1 MPGGDTK
8 RLIGLPCSSVIWTI
22 RPDSGS
28 ISVAFLR
35 SGGVLGGSGEA
46 WRFLKGEADSSGCFC
61 AGVDPV
67 VDVLAGLAG
76 EDLSGEDLTGE
87 DLSGEDLAGE
97 DLSGEELAGDDLS
110 GEDLAGEDLAGE
122 DLSGDVLAGE
132 NLAGEDLSRE
142 DLVGEVLAGEDLAGE
157 DPSGEDLSR
166 ECPAMGVSSSDSRS
180 LGPSDTPLELDSDL
194 STLILFFRTHFL
206 AMT

>member
-1 MPGGDTK
+1 VPGGDTK
-8 RLIGLPCSSVIWTI
+8 RLIGLPCSSVIWTM

-46 WRFLKGEADSSGCFC
+46 WRFLKGEAGSSGCFC
-61 AGVDPV
+61 AGVD
-67 VDVLAGLAG
+67 LAG
-76 EDLSGEDLTGE
+76 EDLSGDNLAGEDLAGE

-97 DLSGEELAGDDLS
+97 DLAGEDLAGEDLS

-122 DLSGDVLAGE
+122 DLS
-132 NLAGEDLSRE
+132 
-142 DLVGEVLAGEDLAGE
+142 
-157 DPSGEDLSR
+157 R
-166 ECPAMGVSSSDSRS
+166 ECPAMGASSSDSRS
-180 LGPSDTPLELDSDL
+180 LGPSDTPLELDSDT
-194 STLILFFRTHFL
+194 STSILFSRTHLL

>member
-1 MPGGDTK
+1 VPGGDTK
-8 RLIGLPCSSVIWTI
+8 RLIGLPCSSVIWTM

-46 WRFLKGEADSSGCFC
+46 WRFLKGEAGSSGCFC
-61 AGVDPV
+61 AGVD
-67 VDVLAGLAG
+67 LAG
-76 EDLSGEDLTGE
+76 EDLSGDNLASEDLAGE

-97 DLSGEELAGDDLS
+97 DLAGEDLAGEDLS

-122 DLSGDVLAGE
+122 DLS
-132 NLAGEDLSRE
+132 
-142 DLVGEVLAGEDLAGE
+142 
-157 DPSGEDLSR
+157 R
-166 ECPAMGVSSSDSRS
+166 ECPAMGASSSDSRS
-180 LGPSDTPLELDSDL
+180 LGPSDTPLELDSDT
-194 STLILFFRTHFL
+194 STSILFSRTHLL

>member
-1 MPGGDTK
+1 VPGGDTK
-8 RLIGLPCSSVIWTI
+8 RLIGLPCSSVIWTM

-46 WRFLKGEADSSGCFC
+46 WRFLKGEAGSSGCFC
-61 AGVDPV
+61 AGVD
-67 VDVLAGLAG
+67 LAG
-76 EDLSGEDLTGE
+76 EDLSGDNLAGEDLAGE

-97 DLSGEELAGDDLS
+97 DLAGEDLAGEDLS

-122 DLSGDVLAGE
+122 DLS
-132 NLAGEDLSRE
+132 
-142 DLVGEVLAGEDLAGE
+142 
-157 DPSGEDLSR
+157 R
-166 ECPAMGVSSSDSRS
+166 ECPAMGASSSDSRS
-180 LGPSDTPLELDSDL
+180 LGPSDTPLELDSDT
-194 STLILFFRTHFL
+194 STSILFSRIYLL

>member
-8 RLIGLPCSSVIWTI
+8 RLIGLPCSSVIWTM

-46 WRFLKGEADSSGCFC
+46 WRFLKGEAGSSGCFC
-61 AGVDPV
+61 AGVD
-67 VDVLAGLAG
+67 LAGDVLAG
-76 EDLSGEDLTGE
+76 EDLSGEDPAGEDLAGEGLSREDLAGDNLAGEDLAGE

-97 DLSGEELAGDDLS
+97 DLAGEDLAGEDLS

-122 DLSGDVLAGE
+122 DLS
-132 NLAGEDLSRE
+132 
-142 DLVGEVLAGEDLAGE
+142 
-157 DPSGEDLSR
+157 R
-166 ECPAMGVSSSDSRS
+166 ECPAMGASSSDSRS
-180 LGPSDTPLELDSDL
+180 LGPSDTPLELDSDT
-194 STLILFFRTHFL
+194 STSILFSRIYLL

>member
-1 MPGGDTK
+1 VPGGDTK
-8 RLIGLPCSSVIWTI
+8 RLIGLPCSSVIWTM

-46 WRFLKGEADSSGCFC
+46 WRLLKGEAGSSGCFC
-61 AGVDPV
+61 AGVD
-67 VDVLAGLAG
+67 LAG
-76 EDLSGEDLTGE
+76 EDLSGDNLAGEDLAGE

-97 DLSGEELAGDDLS
+97 DLAGEDLAGEDLS

-122 DLSGDVLAGE
+122 DLS
-132 NLAGEDLSRE
+132 
-142 DLVGEVLAGEDLAGE
+142 
-157 DPSGEDLSR
+157 R
-166 ECPAMGVSSSDSRS
+166 ECPAMGASSSDSRS
-180 LGPSDTPLELDSDL
+180 LGPSDTPLELDSDT
-194 STLILFFRTHFL
+194 STSILFSRIYLL

>member
-8 RLIGLPCSSVIWTI
+8 RLIGLPCSSVIWTM

-46 WRFLKGEADSSGCFC
+46 WRFLKGEAGSSGCFC
-61 AGVDPV
+61 AGVD
-67 VDVLAGLAG
+67 LAGEDLSGDNLAGEDLAG
-76 EDLSGEDLTGE
+76 EDLSGEDPAGEDLAGE

-97 DLSGEELAGDDLS
+97 DLAGEDLAGEDLS

-122 DLSGDVLAGE
+122 DLS
-132 NLAGEDLSRE
+132 
-142 DLVGEVLAGEDLAGE
+142 
-157 DPSGEDLSR
+157 R
-166 ECPAMGVSSSDSRS
+166 ECPAMGASSSDSRS
-180 LGPSDTPLELDSDL
+180 LGPSDTPLELDSDT
-194 STLILFFRTHFL
+194 STSILFSRIYLL

>member
-1 MPGGDTK
+1 VPGGDTK
-8 RLIGLPCSSVIWTI
+8 RLIGLPCSSVIWTM

-46 WRFLKGEADSSGCFC
+46 WRFLKGEAGSSGCFC
-61 AGVDPV
+61 AGVD
-67 VDVLAGLAG
+67 LAG
-76 EDLSGEDLTGE
+76 EDLSGDNLAGEDLAGE

-97 DLSGEELAGDDLS
+97 DLAGEDLAGEDLS

-122 DLSGDVLAGE
+122 DLSG
-132 NLAGEDLSRE
+132 ED
-142 DLVGEVLAGEDLAGE
+142 LAGEDLA
-157 DPSGEDLSR
+157 GEDLSR
-166 ECPAMGVSSSDSRS
+166 ECPAMGASSSDSRS
-180 LGPSDTPLELDSDL
+180 LGPSDTPLELDSDT
-194 STLILFFRTHFL
+194 STSILFSRIYLL

>member
-1 MPGGDTK
+1 M
-8 RLIGLPCSSVIWTI
+8 

-46 WRFLKGEADSSGCFC
+46 WRFLKGEAGSSGCFC
-61 AGVDPV
+61 AGVD
-67 VDVLAGLAG
+67 LAG
-76 EDLSGEDLTGE
+76 EDLSGDNLAGEDLAGE

-97 DLSGEELAGDDLS
+97 DLAGEDLAGEDLS

-122 DLSGDVLAGE
+122 DLS
-132 NLAGEDLSRE
+132 
-142 DLVGEVLAGEDLAGE
+142 
-157 DPSGEDLSR
+157 R
-166 ECPAMGVSSSDSRS
+166 ECPAMGASSSDSRS
-180 LGPSDTPLELDSDL
+180 LGPSDTPLELDSDT
-194 STLILFFRTHFL
+194 STSILFSRIYLL

>member
-1 MPGGDTK
+1 M
-8 RLIGLPCSSVIWTI
+8 

-46 WRFLKGEADSSGCFC
+46 WRFLKGEAGSSGCFC
-61 AGVDPV
+61 AGVD
-67 VDVLAGLAG
+67 LAG
-76 EDLSGEDLTGE
+76 EDLSGDNLAGEDLAGE

-97 DLSGEELAGDDLS
+97 DLAGEDLAGEDLS

-122 DLSGDVLAGE
+122 DLSG
-132 NLAGEDLSRE
+132 ED
-142 DLVGEVLAGEDLAGE
+142 LAGEDLA
-157 DPSGEDLSR
+157 GEDLSR
-166 ECPAMGVSSSDSRS
+166 ECPAMGASSSDSRS
-180 LGPSDTPLELDSDL
+180 LGPSDTPLELDSDT
-194 STLILFFRTHFL
+194 STSILFSRIYLL

>member
-1 MPGGDTK
+1 M

-46 WRFLKGEADSSGCFC
+46 GRFLEGEANSSGCFC
-61 AGVDPV
+61 TGVDLV

-76 EDLSGEDLTGE
+76 EDLSGEDLAGE

-97 DLSGEELAGDDLS
+97 DLSGEDLAGEDPAGEDLTGEDLAGEDLSGEDLTDEDLAGEDLS
-110 GEDLAGEDLAGE
+110 GEDLAGEDLSGE
-122 DLSGDVLAGE
+122 DLT
-132 NLAGEDLSRE
+132 
-142 DLVGEVLAGEDLAGE
+142 GEDLA
-157 DPSGEDLSR
+157 GEDLSR
-166 ECPAMGVSSSDSRS
+166 ECPAMGASSSDSRS
-180 LGPSDTPLELDSDL
+180 LGPSDTPLELDSDS
-194 STLILFFRTHFL
+194 STLILFLRTHFL

>member
-8 RLIGLPCSSVIWTI
+8 RLIGLPCSSVIWTM

-46 WRFLKGEADSSGCFC
+46 WRFLKGEAGSSGCFC
-61 AGVDPV
+61 AGVD
-67 VDVLAGLAG
+67 LAG
-76 EDLSGEDLTGE
+76 EDLSGDNLAGEDLAGE

-97 DLSGEELAGDDLS
+97 DLAGEDLAGEDLS

-122 DLSGDVLAGE
+122 DLS
-132 NLAGEDLSRE
+132 
-142 DLVGEVLAGEDLAGE
+142 
-157 DPSGEDLSR
+157 R
-166 ECPAMGVSSSDSRS
+166 ECPAMGASSSDSRS
-180 LGPSDTPLELDSDL
+180 LGPSDTPLELDSDT
-194 STLILFFRTHFL
+194 STSILFSRIYLL